1 MKVLFSGGGTMGSVS
16 PLVGIYEELKDKDSE
31 LEVLWLG
38 TKKGPEKDFLKNYN
52 MPYKPI
58 IHGKLRQYFSL
69 ANLFAPF
76 CVFFGFIQSLFILKK
91 FNPQIVLTA
100 GSFVAVPV
108 AYAAKVLNIPVFIH
122 QQDLQKGLANKIMQK
137 LATKITI
144 TLEESKKDYPANK
157 TVLTSNPVRKAVF
170 SGSNEKAVASFKLDP
185 NLKTILIFGGGQ
197 GAQLINQMVQE
208 SLLELTEKIQII
220 HIAGKGKTISGRINE
235 FFNQEEINKITPRYR
250 EFEFLNKEI
259 FNAYAIADLV
269 VSRAGFSAL
278 TELAVL
284 AKPVLLIP
292 IPGHQEKNAQ
302 YFAKTNAVRILNQQ
316 NLTKEMFVKIINAMM
331 ENPGDLQ
338 NLSQN
343 ISQMIDREAAKKYVE
358 LIKEVVKK

>member
-69 ANLFAPF
+69 ANFLSPF
-76 CVFFGFIQSLFILKK
+76 GVFFGFIQSLFILKK
-91 FNPQIVLTA
+91 FKPQVVLTA
-100 GSFVAVPV
+100 GSFIAVPV

-137 LATKITI
+137 LATKITV

-157 TVLTSNPVRKAVF
+157 TVLTSNPVRKNLF
-170 SGSNEKAVASFKLDP
+170 SGSKEKAVVNFKLDS
-185 NLKTILIFGGGQ
+185 NLKTVFIFGGGQ
-197 GAQLINQMVQE
+197 GAKLINEMVQK
-208 SLLELTEKIQII
+208 SLLELTEKLQII
-220 HIAGKGKTISGRINE
+220 HVAGKGKTISGRINE
-235 FFNQEEINKITPRYR
+235 FYNQEEINKIMPRYH
-250 EFEFLNKEI
+250 EYEFLNKEI
-259 FNAYAIADLV
+259 FDAYAVADLV

-302 YFAKTNAVRILNQQ
+302 YFAKTNAVRILNQH
-316 NLTKEMFVKIINAMM
+316 NINKEIFVKTINSMLD
-331 ENPGDLQ
+331 NPGDLQ
-338 NLSQN
+338 NLAQN
-343 ISQMIDREAAKKYVE
+343 ISQMIDKEAAKKYVA